1 MQDLAVRGEGTF
13 LLRYRVFDIW
23 SAAAGP
29 DQHPILA
36 ECYGRP
42 FRVYSTWDFPGY
54 QASTAL
60 TKVGFIFFDITSS
73 NYLLVL
79 QSVSRYGAR
88 VTMRDPVKRKG
99 PTNYQSS
106 EEDVSQGFD
115 VGEIGSSKPLSYF
128 SGIFPYHS
136 GLDEHDSSA

>member
-42 FRVYSTWDFPGY
+42 FRVYSTKDFPGY

-60 TKVGFIFFDITSS
+60 TKVGFFFDITSS
-73 NYLLVL
+73 NYFLVL

-88 VTMRDPVKRKG
+88 VTMRDSDRKRKG
-99 PTNYQSS
+99 
-106 EEDVSQGFD
+106 V
-115 VGEIGSSKPLSYF
+115 
-128 SGIFPYHS
+128 
-136 GLDEHDSSA
+136 